1 MQIRNPKTYPWIRN
15 ESKIMKPS
23 EIRDLRPDERI
34 EKLGD
39 LQKQLFSLRSQAVTE
54 NLENRHAIRNVR
66 RDIARIK
73 TIIRQ
78 DQLKGQ

>member
-1 MQIRNPKTYPWIRN
+1 MQVCNTQAYAWIIEEEHMN
-15 ESKIMKPS
+15 AS
-23 EIRDLRPDERI
+23 EIRDMRPDERQ

-39 LQKQLFSLRSQAVTE
+39 LKRQLFGLRAQAVTE

-66 RDIARIK
+66 RDIARIQ

-78 DQLKGQ
+78 DQIKGQ